1 MNQGEVIR
9 VRAARR
15 SFPMDGWTVHALR
28 GVDLSVDRG
37 EFLALMGASG
47 SGKSTLLNV
56 LGCLDRLDGGEYWLE
71 GEKVSA
77 LSADRRAELRG
88 RRVGFVFQ
96 NFNLLARMPAWENVA
111 LPLAYRRDCRDPR
124 ACAVDML
131 ERVGLGRRLE
141 HLPAQLS
148 GGERQR
154 VAIARA
160 LVADPAILLA
170 DEPTG
175 NLDSA
180 TGADIVALLAQ
191 LNREG
196 CTVLM
201 VTHDPRVAGA
211 ARRRVVMR
219 DGAIQAEGEDH
230 DGV

>member
-1 MNQGEVIR
+1 MTQAEVIL
-9 VRAARR
+9 VRGARR
-15 SFPMDGWTVHALR
+15 SYPMDGWTVHALR
-28 GVDLSVDRG
+28 GVDLRVARG

-56 LGCLDRLDGGEYWLE
+56 LGCLDRLDGGDYWLE
-71 GEKVSA
+71 GEKVND
-77 LSADRRAELRG
+77 LSPDRRAELRG

-96 NFNLLARMPAWENVA
+96 SFNLLPRMPAWENVA
-111 LPLAYRRDCRDPR
+111 LPLAYRRECSNPR
-124 ACAVDML
+124 SQAVRML
-131 ERVGLGRRLE
+131 ERVGLGQRLD

-160 LVADPAILLA
+160 LVSDPAILLA

-180 TGADIVALLAQ
+180 TGADIIALLAQ
-191 LNREG
+191 LNQEG

-201 VTHDPRVAGA
+201 VTHDPRVAQTA
-211 ARRRVVMR
+211 HRRVIMR
-219 DGAIQAEGEDH
+219 DGLILAEGDGH
-230 DGV
+230 DGA